1 MTDGC
6 VTGKWCLGWGKSLA
20 NCSNIETI
28 QIVRLSYV
36 DTKTIRTFLKIG
48 LDRYKAVAR
57 EKGKER
63 DFFELPH
70 FAQLQKKQIWIF
82 VVVAIFI
89 AF

>member
-1 MTDGC
+1 M
-6 VTGKWCLGWGKSLA
+6 TGKWCLGWGKSLA

-28 QIVRLSYV
+28 QTVRLSYV
-36 DTKTIRTFLKIG
+36 ATKTIRTFLKIG

-57 EKGKER
+57 EKRKER

-70 FAQLQKKQIWIF
+70 FAQLQKNKKIWIV
-82 VVVAIFI
+82 VVVAVFI

>member
-1 MTDGC
+1 M
-6 VTGKWCLGWGKSLA
+6 TGKWCLGWGKSLA

-28 QIVRLSYV
+28 QTVRLPYV

-57 EKGKER
+57 EKRKER

-70 FAQLQKKQIWIF
+70 FAQLQKNKKIWIV
-82 VVVAIFI
+82 VVVAVFI

>member
-1 MTDGC
+1 M
-6 VTGKWCLGWGKSLA
+6 TGKWCLGWGKSLA

-28 QIVRLSYV
+28 QTVRLSYV
-36 DTKTIRTFLKIG
+36 NTKTIRTFLKIG

-57 EKGKER
+57 EKRKER

-70 FAQLQKKQIWIF
+70 FAQLQKTIF
-82 VVVAIFI
+82 VVVAVFI